1 MDDPWDSVDMGLD
14 VRAAIDSLSD
24 RQRQAFILCVVDQG
38 TQEQAASIMGVTQQ
52 AVQQLVQSAIENVR
66 EYCE

>member
-1 MDDPWDSVDMGLD
+1 MDNPWDDVDMGID
-14 VRAAIDSLSD
+14 MRCAIDRLSD
-24 RQRQAFILCVVDQG
+24 RQRTAFILCMIEG
-38 TQEQAASIMGVTQQ
+38 YTQEEAASIMGVTQQ